1 MRLGP
6 QANASDSCRINRK
19 TVTKQH
25 IFFVLFIMTLF
36 CFLYRLFFF
45 ISVLP
50 LDKLNHAGCSVL
62 TVISRMATGRL
73 FGIHF
78 FPVFCTC
85 KFHDF
90 APQLDCP
97 DIFRKTRHEK
107 QYIYA
112 AGPPLSRFFR
122 FPAVTRLF
130 CGLVKSA

>member
-1 MRLGP
+1 MDFFRLL
-6 QANASDSCRINRK
+6 
-19 TVTKQH
+19 H
-25 IFFVLFIMTLF
+25 WLIFVAPVLT
-36 CFLYRLFFF
+36 
-45 ISVLP
+45 

-78 FPVFCTC
+78 FPVFCTF

-112 AGPPLSRFFR
+112 AEPPLSRFFR
-122 FPAVTRLF
+122 LSLYLRLLA
-130 CGLVKSA
+130 GLVKSA